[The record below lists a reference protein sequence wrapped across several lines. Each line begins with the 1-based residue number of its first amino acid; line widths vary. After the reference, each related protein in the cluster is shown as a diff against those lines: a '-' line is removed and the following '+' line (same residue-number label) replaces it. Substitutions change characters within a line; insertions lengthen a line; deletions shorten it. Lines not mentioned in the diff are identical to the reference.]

1 MSFYSLSFPPQKL
14 ALCICYKDDEDE
26 TFQEKV
32 RSKENLGYQTHILKL
47 HTRFNPAKQIDA
59 YLDLESLS
67 RFDYVY
73 FKGPSHSFTVGEN
86 IQGFARETMI
96 KVCQAVLAQGLLEVD
111 SEGQEMWKMG
121 PEEFCLPGVIVKR
134 PFRDEQEIRGKIGYP
149 EAICEQV
156 VCAVESKD
164 IEQIKC
170 FCETGNLFET
180 VLCSGVISEQALG
193 DLLIAIMQ
201 EYKKNDEEE
210 WGGFLIPDFDED
222 PKLDEVVYRMLEY
235 AQIPDRALDIALQES
250 TKHGRVRIVCKIL
263 STEQVLPGALGR
275 ALTLAAEEGWAD
287 VVESLLQAPNAGM
300 IPERYLIKAL
310 ANAIAWLPSGGLAA
324 QDICGLLLKT
334 GMISKK
340 SLEDLQKQMAERG
353 DCALAVD
360 FLERAI
366 QQADSVPA
374 IHEQKALSS
383 SNQF

>member
-1 MSFYSLSFPPQKL
+1 
-14 ALCICYKDDEDE
+14 
-26 TFQEKV
+26 
-32 RSKENLGYQTHILKL
+32 
-47 HTRFNPAKQIDA
+47 
-59 YLDLESLS
+59 
-67 RFDYVY
+67 
-73 FKGPSHSFTVGEN
+73 
-86 IQGFARETMI
+86 
-96 KVCQAVLAQGLLEVD
+96 
-111 SEGQEMWKMG
+111 
-121 PEEFCLPGVIVKR
+121 
-134 PFRDEQEIRGKIGYP
+134 
-149 EAICEQV
+149 
-156 VCAVESKD
+156 
-164 IEQIKC
+164 
-170 FCETGNLFET
+170 
-180 VLCSGVISEQALG
+180 
-193 DLLIAIMQ
+193 
-201 EYKKNDEEE
+201 
-210 WGGFLIPDFDED
+210 
-222 PKLDEVVYRMLEY
+222 
-235 AQIPDRALDIALQES
+235 
-250 TKHGRVRIVCKIL
+250 VRIVCKIL

-360 FLERAI
+360 FLEIAI

>member
-1 MSFYSLSFPPQKL
+1 MSFYSLSVPPKT

-47 HTRFNPAKQIDA
+47 HTRFNPGKQLDA
-59 YLDLESLS
+59 YFGLEGQS

-73 FKGPSHSFTVGEN
+73 FKEPPRQFTVGEN
-86 IQGFARETMI
+86 IQGFARQIMI
-96 KVCQAVLAQGLLEVD
+96 KVCQAVVAQGLLEVD
-111 SEGQEMWKMG
+111 SEGQEMWEMG
-121 PEEFCLPGVIVKR
+121 PEKFCLPGVIVRR
-134 PFRDEQEIRGKIGYP
+134 PFQADQEMRA
-149 EAICEQV
+149 ETRCVEEICKQV

-164 IEQIKC
+164 IAQIKR

-193 DLLIAIMQ
+193 DLFIAVMH
-201 EYKKNDEEE
+201 EYKKNEEE
-210 WGGFLIPDFDED
+210 DWGGFVDPDFDKD
-222 PKLDEVVYRMLEY
+222 PKLDEIVYRMLGY

-250 TKHGRVRIVCKIL
+250 TKHGRVRIVCRIL
-263 STEQVLPGALGR
+263 STEQVVPDALGR

-287 VVESLLQAPNAGM
+287 VVESLLQAPGASM
-300 IPERYLIKAL
+300 ISERYLIKAL
-310 ANAIAWLPSGGLAA
+310 ASAIAWLPSGGLAA

-340 SLEDLQKQMAERG
+340 SLEDLQKQMAERD

-366 QQADSVPA
+366 QRAESVPA
-374 IHEQKALSS
+374 IHEYRALSS
-383 SNQF
+383 SSQF